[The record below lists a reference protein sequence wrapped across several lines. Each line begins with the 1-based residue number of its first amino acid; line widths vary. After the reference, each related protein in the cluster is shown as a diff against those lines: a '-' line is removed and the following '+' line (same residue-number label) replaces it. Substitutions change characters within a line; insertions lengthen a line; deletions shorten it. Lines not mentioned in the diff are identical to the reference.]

1 MNNHGMNPYLP
12 SWEYVPDGEPHVF
25 GDRVYVYGSHDR
37 FNGYAFCLNDYVCWS
52 APVDDLTEWKFE
64 GVIYTRGED
73 PKNADGEHCLYA
85 PDVTRGPDGR
95 YYLYYCLDGINV
107 TSVAVSDSPAGPFR
121 YYGDVHHPD
130 GTLYGQAPSDGY
142 QFDPGVLTEG
152 GSTWLYTGF
161 CPIPMKARDG
171 AQVTELAQD
180 MLTVLRPAKTIV
192 PSTAYADGTSFAGHA
207 FFEASSIRKVNG
219 RYYFIYSSQLSH
231 ELCYA
236 TADAPDGPFVYGGT
250 IISNGDV
257 GLADTPRYFL
267 GNDHGSIEEINGKWH
282 VFHHRHTNGSSY
294 SRQGCLEPI
303 EILSDGSIPQVEC
316 TSCGPNGAQLPG
328 KGLFPAYAACHLFMT
343 QPPMV
348 NTDFGQSPFP
358 RITQDCADTPNG
370 VGAEPAY
377 IANLTPGVVA
387 GFRYF
392 DCKDIHSIAVNVRG
406 KCYGG
411 GLQISLTPDGEPV
424 GTVPVNSSNEWHWD
438 RTEIDIPDGV
448 HALYFKAIGFGVLS
462 FAAFGLE

>member
-12 SWEYVPDGEPHVF
+12 SWEYVPDGEPHIF

-52 APVDDLTEWKFE
+52 APVEDLTEWKFE
-64 GVIYTRGED
+64 GIIYTRGED

-107 TSVAVSDSPAGPFR
+107 TSVAVSDSPAGPFH

-130 GTLYGQAPSDGY
+130 GTPYGQAPGDGY

-267 GNDHGSIEEINGKWH
+267 GNDHGSIEEINGKWY

-303 EILSDGSIPQVEC
+303 EILHDGSIPQVEC
-316 TSCGPNGAQLPG
+316 SSCGPNGAPLPG
-328 KGLFPAYAACHLFMT
+328 KGVFPAYAACHLFMT

-358 RITQDCADTPNG
+358 RITQDCGDTPNG

-411 GLQISLTPDGEPV
+411 GLQISLTPDGEPL

-438 RTEIDIPDGV
+438 RAEIDIPDGV
-448 HALYFKAIGFGVLS
+448 HALYFKAIGFGVFS

>member
-12 SWEYVPDGEPHVF
+12 SWEYVSDGEPHVF

-37 FNGYAFCLNDYVCWS
+37 FNGYAFCLNDYICWS
-52 APVDDLTEWKFE
+52 APVDDLTEWNFE

-85 PDVTRGPDGR
+85 PDVTCGPDGR

-107 TSVAVSDSPAGPFR
+107 TSVAVSDSPTGPFH

-130 GTLYGQAPSDGY
+130 DTPYGQAPGDGY

-152 GSTWLYTGF
+152 SSTWLYTGF

-192 PSTAYADGTSFAGHA
+192 PSTAYAENTSFEGHA

-267 GNDHGSIEEINGKWH
+267 GNDHGSIEEINGKWY

-303 EILSDGSIPQVEC
+303 EILPDGSIPQVEC
-316 TSCGPNGAQLPG
+316 SSCGPNGAPLPG
-328 KGLFPAYAACHLFMT
+328 KGVFPAYAACHLFMT

-411 GLQISLTPDGEPV
+411 GLQVSLTPDSEPL

-438 RTEIDIPDGV
+438 RAEIDIPDGV
-448 HALYFKAIGFGVLS
+448 HALYFKAIGFGVFS

>member
-130 GTLYGQAPSDGY
+130 GTPYGQAPGDGY

-152 GSTWLYTGF
+152 NSTWLYTGF
-161 CPIPMKARDG
+161 CPIPMKARTG

-236 TADAPDGPFVYGGT
+236 TADAPDRPFVYGGT

-267 GNDHGSIEEINGKWH
+267 GNDHGSIEEINGRWY

-303 EILSDGSIPQVEC
+303 EILPDGSIPQVEC
-316 TSCGPNGAQLPG
+316 SSCGPNGAPLPG

-358 RITQDCADTPNG
+358 RITQDCADTPDG

-411 GLQISLTPDGEPV
+411 GLQISLTPDGEPL

-438 RTEIDIPDGV
+438 RAEIDIPDGV
-448 HALYFKAIGFGVLS
+448 HALYFKAIGFGVFS

>member
-130 GTLYGQAPSDGY
+130 GTPYGQASGDGY

-161 CPIPMKARDG
+161 CPIPMKSRTG

-192 PSTAYADGTSFAGHA
+192 PSTTYAEGISFAGHA

-236 TADAPDGPFVYGGT
+236 TADAPDGPFAYGGT

-267 GNDHGSIEEINGKWH
+267 GNDHGSIEEINGRWY

-303 EILSDGSIPQVEC
+303 EILPDGSIPQVEC
-316 TSCGPNGAQLPG
+316 SSCGPNGAPLPG
-328 KGLFPAYAACHLFMT
+328 KGVFPAYAACHLFMT

-348 NTDFGQSPFP
+348 NADFGQSPFP
-358 RITQDCADTPNG
+358 RITQDCADTPDG

-392 DCKDIHSIAVNVRG
+392 DCKDIHSVTVNVRG

-411 GLQISLTPDGEPV
+411 GLQISLTPDGEPL

-438 RTEIDIPDGV
+438 RAEIDIPDGV
-448 HALYFKAIGFGVLS
+448 HALYFKAIGFGVFS

>member
-377 IANLTPGVVA
+377 IANLTPGVVV

>member
-25 GDRVYVYGSHDR
+25 GNRVYVYGSHDR

-85 PDVTRGPDGR
+85 PDVTGGPDGR

-107 TSVAVSDSPAGPFR
+107 TSVAVSDSPAGPFH

-130 GTLYGQAPSDGY
+130 GTLYGQAPGDGY

-161 CPIPMKARDG
+161 CPIPMKARTG

-192 PSTAYADGTSFAGHA
+192 PSTAYAENTSFAGHA

-257 GLADTPRYFL
+257 GFADTPRYFL
-267 GNDHGSIEEINGKWH
+267 GNDHGSIEEINGKWY

-316 TSCGPNGAQLPG
+316 TSSGPNGAPLPG
-328 KGLFPAYAACHLFMT
+328 KGVFPAYTACHLFMT

-348 NTDFGQSPFP
+348 NKDFGQSPFP
-358 RITQDCADTPNG
+358 RITQDCADTPDG
-370 VGAEPAY
+370 IDAEPAY
-377 IANLTPGVVA
+377 ISNLTPGVVA

-392 DCKDIHSIAVNVRG
+392 DCKDIHRIAVKVRG
-406 KCYGG
+406 KCYSG
-411 GLQISLTPDGEPV
+411 GLQISLTPDGEPL

-438 RTEIDIPDGV
+438 RAEIDIPDGV
-448 HALYFKAIGFGVLS
+448 HALYFKAIGFGVFS

>member
-328 KGLFPAYAACHLFMT
+328 KGVFPAYAACHLFMT

-377 IANLTPGVVA
+377 IANLTPGVVV